1 MTSGKTVNTNKTLVA
16 NMEHVRWN
24 AIPPIK
30 GPCPQGLNNKPKQVK
45 RRTARNKANR
55 MMGSVPG
62 KDVAHKDNNPMN
74 NSPSN
79 LTHQSKTKNRA
90 EPRKRKGDPS
100 KRAYARMMAR
110 KMK

>member
-1 MTSGKTVNTNKTLVA
+1 MRDYKREYALYHS
-16 NMEHVRWN
+16 
-24 AIPPIK
+24 
-30 GPCPQGLNNKPKQVK
+30 KPKQVK

-55 MMGSVPG
+55 IMGSVPG

-90 EPRKRKGDPS
+90 EPRKRKSDPS